1 MLVTTFF
8 ATSQV
13 FAAVKRAVSR
23 HDTAG
28 IWVAFFSRCQ
38 RYRCRQASLRCF
50 RDSRLACIS
59 FGCWAFVSFN
69 AGLWGTG
76 VNVFFNESWDHDA
89 HIELS
94 YYYFVAAGFN
104 NVFLYFAMLPRIWA
118 EHGAPLVR
126 YDAGLLLASGLHSW
140 KECQQSS
147 RGQAR
152 PTAATPC
159 RRYEILTEI

>member
-1 MLVTTFF
+1 M
-8 ATSQV
+8 
-13 FAAVKRAVSR
+13 
-23 HDTAG
+23 
-28 IWVAFFSRCQ
+28 
-38 RYRCRQASLRCF
+38 
-50 RDSRLACIS
+50 
-59 FGCWAFVSFN
+59 SFN

-126 YDAGLLLASGLHSW
+126 YDAGLLLASIWVAFFQES
-140 KECQQSS
+140 QQ
-147 RGQAR
+147 
-152 PTAATPC
+152 
-159 RRYEILTEI
+159 